1 MSCKHN
7 YKYEQTGKIRG
18 LLAVALLLAGF
29 AGTAYADRMTIK
41 VATVVPRGSVYHQAL
56 QEIGEKWKAAQ
67 GEGSRFIIYT
77 DGSQGP
83 EAAAVRRMRIGQ
95 IQASMLTVTGLLEI
109 DDAVVALQLMPLIFR
124 NWDEYDH
131 VRKSIGADLEKR
143 FNDKG
148 YHVLMWGEAG
158 WVQFFSNKKRVTPQD
173 FKDAK
178 IFTLTGTK
186 DQASIMKSIDYTP
199 VVLSLADIAPSVQT
213 GMVDVVPVAPMW
225 ALAGQF
231 YKDVPHMLRMNWVP
245 VMGATLIR
253 MQSWKKMKPEARQAM
268 TAAAAEAAK
277 MLRSH
282 REGLDERAIEE
293 MKKRGLIVH
302 EMTPEL
308 EQQWQDF
315 IRPIWPQI
323 RGNLVPADMFDRV
336 QSILSEYRKNRK

>member
-1 MSCKHN
+1 MRSHY
-7 YKYEQTGKIRG
+7 YKNKLTKKITG
-18 LLAVALLLAGF
+18 LLAATLLLGGF
-29 AGTAYADRMTIK
+29 STSSYADKMTIK

-67 GEGSRFIIYT
+67 GDGSRFIIYT

-95 IQASMLTVTGLLEI
+95 IQASMLTVNGLLEI
-109 DDAVVALQLMPLIFR
+109 DDSVVALQLMPLIFR

-131 VRKSIGADLEKR
+131 VRDKIAGDLEKK

-158 WVQFFSNKKRVTPQD
+158 WVQFFSNKKRVTPED

-231 YKDVPHMLRMNWVP
+231 YSDVPHMLRMNWVP

-253 MQSWKKMKPEARQAM
+253 MQTWKKMKPEARQAM
-268 TAAAAEAAK
+268 SEAAVEAAK
-277 MLRSH
+277 TLRAH
-282 REGLDERAIEE
+282 REGLDQRAIDE
-293 MKKRGLIVH
+293 MKERGLIVH

-308 EQQWQDF
+308 EKQWQAF
-315 IRPIWPQI
+315 IQPIWPKI
-323 RGNLVPADMFDRV
+323 RGSLVPADMFDRV
-336 QSILSEYRKNRK
+336 QNILAEYRKNKK